1 MVDRY
6 QAWIEGAAAE
16 RPHLTVPLAALGDL
30 YHRKLWHQ
38 LTEHLE
44 QCIDLPEFQEDGFLV
59 MLYHNFVS
67 GFAHKIN
74 QLKLAFFAAAVSKH
88 MASAE
93 VGAAASLFCLSL
105 LASHHVAQPKPGYAL
120 QEGFDFIQNVIDNLE
135 ASKQPDTEQPVLY
148 LRMQLAQ
155 YALVQGRLQVQPSLQ
170 LVTTPLSSL
179 ASQVTQPLGLL
190 QECKRAFEAGREE
203 LEMLTDVSSDP
214 ASPELAIPSCA

>member
-93 VGAAASLFCLSL
+93 
-105 LASHHVAQPKPGYAL
+105 
-120 QEGFDFIQNVIDNLE
+120 EGFDFIQNVIDNLE